1 MLLSFLKDVMIDNKH
16 DAKIKNGK
24 KGNDFFE
31 IIAFLIK
38 LNLGAMFADFIN
50 IIYKYR
56 VNIECLY
63 NVKLPLTNH
72 VFAVSEF
79 TILYS

>member
-1 MLLSFLKDVMIDNKH
+1 MNDNKH
-16 DAKIKNGK
+16 DAKIKRGE

-31 IIAFLIK
+31 IISFFIK
-38 LNLGAMFADFIN
+38 LILGAMFADFIN

-56 VNIECLY
+56 VNVECLY
-63 NVKLPLTNH
+63 KVNLPLINQ